1 MAFAKRFGTSEANI
15 RNYRTRITPKVEFL
29 VQVCNELEI
38 SFDWLFND
46 SGQMKRKKNNGDESQ
61 DINVP
66 NETKLYKLMGN
77 YRERIDSLYQ
87 VIENQEKAI
96 KTFEEIVFD
105 K

>member
-1 MAFAKRFGTSEANI
+1 MYYIINARSSNLAIPSAAAEGKGDFSPLKPCIILALERAFM
-15 RNYRTRITPKVEFL
+15 RIHIE
-29 VQVCNELEI
+29 
-38 SFDWLFND
+38 
-46 SGQMKRKKNNGDESQ
+46 NNGDESQ